1 MDKERLKRYR
11 KLMSEVDLLK
21 RQLEKTE
28 PEYVEDSVNGS
39 SPYFPYTE
47 HKVHI
52 EGYDLDS
59 YKRTVARLNKRIVRK
74 MNELVEEKDSLIE
87 FIYNIEDSET
97 RQIFIYKYIDGL
109 YWHEIAAIMNYSK
122 TAIRDKHRYYINNIN
137 ATPTDTL
144 EEA

>member
-28 PEYVEDSVNGS
+28 PEYVEDSVKGS

-59 YKRTVARLNKRIVRK
+59 YKRKVARLNRRIVKK

-87 FIYNIEDSET
+87 FIYNIEDSEI
-97 RQIFIYKYIDGL
+97 RQIFIYKYIDGML
-109 YWHEIAAIMNYSK
+109 FNDIASKMNYGTS
-122 TAIRDKHRYYINNIN
+122 TVRLKHHNFLKSLK
-137 ATPTDTL
+137 D
-144 EEA
+144 